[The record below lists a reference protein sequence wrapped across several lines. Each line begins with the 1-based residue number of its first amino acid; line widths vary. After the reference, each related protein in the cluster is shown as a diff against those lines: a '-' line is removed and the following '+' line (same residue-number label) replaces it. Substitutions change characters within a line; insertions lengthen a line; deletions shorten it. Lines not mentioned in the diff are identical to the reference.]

1 MRQSKLDTYMLGIA
15 HLTALQSKAQRLQV
29 GAVFARDGRPL
40 CTGWNGIL
48 EGLADDNCELPDGTS
63 KPSVIHAEMNALR
76 YMAKSGISTNEATLY
91 ITHAP
96 CINCAK
102 HLAGIG
108 LTRIVYTTLYRSS
121 EGLDFLSNNTNII
134 LEQKDFTW
142 THVVPV
148 TSHSRLATTS
158 ALSAMPASML

>member
-15 HLTALQSKAQRLQV
+15 HLTALQSKAQRLKV
-29 GAVFARDGRPL
+29 GAVFSRDGRPL
-40 CTGWNGIL
+40 CTGWNGML
-48 EGLADDNCELPDGTS
+48 EGIADDSCELPDGTT

-76 YMAKSGISTNEATLY
+76 YMARAGISTSGATLY

-108 LTRIVYTTLYRSS
+108 LTRLVYTTLYRSS
-121 EGLDFLSNNTNII
+121 EGLDFLRANTSITI
-134 LEQKDFTW
+134 DQKDFSW
-142 THVVPV
+142 THVVPA
-148 TSHSRLATTS
+148 TPHCHQATTLD
-158 ALSAMPASML
+158 LSAALA